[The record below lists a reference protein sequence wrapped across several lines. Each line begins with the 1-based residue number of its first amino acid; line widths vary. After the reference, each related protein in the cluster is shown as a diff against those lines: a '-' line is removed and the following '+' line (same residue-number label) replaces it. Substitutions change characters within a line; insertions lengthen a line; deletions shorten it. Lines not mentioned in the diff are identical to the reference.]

1 MRAPCAFWER
11 LRRANG
17 KEEGS
22 PSGGGGLTGL
32 AIPPLRLR
40 LLP

>member
-11 LRRANG
+11 LPQANG

-22 PSGGGGLTGL
+22 PSGGGPTGP